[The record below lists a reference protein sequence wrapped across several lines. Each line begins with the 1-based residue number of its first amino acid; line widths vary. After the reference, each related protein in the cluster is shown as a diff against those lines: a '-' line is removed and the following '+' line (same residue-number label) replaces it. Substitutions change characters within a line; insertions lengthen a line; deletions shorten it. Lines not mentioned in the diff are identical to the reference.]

1 MPDYN
6 DSQIY
11 KIVSPNHEKVYYGS
25 TTQTLEKRF
34 SVHLTLNCSSTEIIN
49 AGGADIKHIEWFPC
63 DNKHALEDR
72 EAYFILNNRDGCV
85 NKYVPG
91 AMRRAGGKKAYMKL
105 PEAKAQEKT
114 RRQTPEYK
122 AYQQIP
128 EVKERKKALNKT
140 PEYRKKKKAHQQTP
154 EYKASEKAR
163 QQTPEYKA
171 KTKAYQQTPIQ
182 CACGKWSTFGNIKRH
197 QRTNTCKTIIEAE
210 VAATMNDMLDQLCVI
225 ES

>member
-6 DSQIY
+6 NSQIY

-25 TTQTLEKRF
+25 TVNTLADRF
-34 SVHLTLNCSSTEIIN
+34 SRHKSHLRCSSKEIIN

-85 NKYVPG
+85 NMTVPG
-91 AMRRAGGKKAYMKL
+91 AKRRAGSKTAYRKQ
-105 PEAKAQEKT
+105 AYQQ
-114 RRQTPEYK
+114 QTPEHR
-122 AYQQIP
+122 A
-128 EVKERKKALNKT
+128 KEKVR
-140 PEYRKKKKAHQQTP
+140 QQTP
-154 EYKASEKAR
+154 EYRAKVKAR
-163 QQTPEYKA
+163 HQTPEYKA
-171 KTKAYQQTPIQ
+171 KQKAYLQTPEHKAREKARHQTPIQ
-182 CACGKWSTFGNIKRH
+182 CTCGKWLQKATIKRH
-197 QRTNTCKTIIEAE
+197 QRSKTCKKIIEAE

>member
-72 EAYFILNNRDGCV
+72 EAYFILNNWDDCV
-85 NKYVPG
+85 NTRVPG
-91 AMRRAGGKKAYMKL
+91 AMRRAGGKTAYYKA
-105 PEAKAQEKT
+105 
-114 RRQTPEYK
+114 PEYK
-122 AYQQIP
+122 AYQHTYYHQTP
-128 EVKERKKALNKT
+128 GVKA
-140 PEYRKKKKAHQQTP
+140 KKKAYQHTYYHQTP
-154 EYKASEKAR
+154 GVKAQVKAR
-163 QQTPEYKA
+163 QN
-171 KTKAYQQTPIQ
+171 TPIK
-182 CACGKWSTFGNIKRH
+182 CTCGKLSTVGHIKRH
-197 QRTNTCKTIIEAE
+197 QRTKTCKKIIEAE
-210 VAATMNDMLDQLCVI
+210 VAATMNNMLDQLCVI
-225 ES
+225 NT